1 MDMDQPQTNRRYLWA
16 QVENSDIWKDVI
28 RPHLE
33 DKIKDINYRMYQATE
48 ADERS
53 VLQGELIATMD
64 LLNQPR
70 TETEMADIN
79 EIMQRDIPDGSG
91 RRARFRRSSR

>member
-1 MDMDQPQTNRRYLWA
+1 MDMAQPQTNSRYLWA

>member
-1 MDMDQPQTNRRYLWA
+1 MDMAQPQPNSRYLWA

-79 EIMQRDIPDGSG
+79 ALMERDLPDGSG
-91 RRARFRRSSR
+91 RRTRFRRSAR